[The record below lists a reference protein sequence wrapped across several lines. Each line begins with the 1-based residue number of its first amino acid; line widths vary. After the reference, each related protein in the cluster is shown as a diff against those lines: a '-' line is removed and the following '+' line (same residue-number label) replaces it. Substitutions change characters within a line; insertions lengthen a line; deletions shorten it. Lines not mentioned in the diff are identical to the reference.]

1 MIVNITL
8 LKEGEPQQIGRSV
21 SIFGCAQI
29 ARIMRL
35 KQVIK
40 LASLPV
46 LAVIGSGTLCLPL
59 GAQGDELM
67 TSSTSCQLTTADR
80 QWIEGALADWRFA
93 EVHELKLEP
102 TRLPVVVLFDDHCQ
116 YKSAAAATGDISWTG
131 SFYQSTVLL
140 PNGIRIPNWVVSF
153 AAPVDGSSAAGFFVM
168 SLPSVWRSHNIQSGL
183 GLERLMNVVLLHEMS
198 HARQFYFANPIMDG
212 LSARYHLG
220 VEIGDDSIQDTFSKD
235 PRYVKAYERE
245 RDLLYEAAAA
255 STNHAAKKYARQAL
269 REIRHRRQKWF
280 TGGHAYW
287 NTVDDLFLTMEGIG
301 QWTAYAWLTDPNGPN
316 LKSSFALSE
325 VRRKRNHW
333 TQDEG
338 LALMLVIDRLVPEW
352 QKLAF
357 APEPQLA
364 ESLLKAAAR

>member
-1 MIVNITL
+1 
-8 LKEGEPQQIGRSV
+8 
-21 SIFGCAQI
+21 
-29 ARIMRL
+29 MRL

-40 LASLPV
+40 LASLPA

-59 GAQGDELM
+59 GAQADELM

-116 YKSAAAATGDISWTG
+116 YKSATAATGDISWTG

-140 PNGIRIPNWVVSF
+140 PNGIRIPNGVVSF

-183 GLERLMNVVLLHEMS
+183 GLERLMDVVLLHEMS
-198 HARQFYFANPIMDG
+198 HARQFYFANPMMDG

-220 VEIGDDSIQDTFSKD
+220 DEIGDDSIHDTFSND
-235 PRYVKAYERE
+235 TRFVKAYESE
-245 RDLLYEAAAA
+245 RDLLFKAAAA
-255 STNHAAKKYARQAL
+255 STDREAKKYARQAL
-269 REIRHRRQKWF
+269 QMMRHRRRMWF
-280 TGGHAYW
+280 SGSHVYW

-316 LKSSFALSE
+316 LEPQFALSE
-325 VRRKRNHW
+325 VRRKGNHW

-352 QKLAF
+352 QRLAF
-357 APEPQLA
+357 APKPQLA
-364 ESLLKAAAR
+364 DALLETAIR